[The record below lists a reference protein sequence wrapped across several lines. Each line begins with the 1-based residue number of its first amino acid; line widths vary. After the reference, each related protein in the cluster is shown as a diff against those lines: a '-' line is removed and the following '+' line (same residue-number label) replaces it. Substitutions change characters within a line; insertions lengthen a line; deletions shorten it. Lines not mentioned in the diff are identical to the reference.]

1 VLCVCALIQT
11 FTWSWRRQWPRF
23 LEWNIRFYIVTVW
36 RVWRQSFRR
45 SPNATTSSSGHS
57 PLTSLCCSLHSAPS
71 ALSALS
77 AVLYTLT
84 LCSCLLAACE
94 LICCVCVVWWWM
106 CSDEGVNYAIT
117 QGIQLSRSSVLYF
130 KHNDMDDLKRVLD
143 SVKEKDQRA
152 GNK

>member
-1 VLCVCALIQT
+1 
-11 FTWSWRRQWPRF
+11 
-23 LEWNIRFYIVTVW
+23 
-36 RVWRQSFRR
+36 
-45 SPNATTSSSGHS
+45 
-57 PLTSLCCSLHSAPS
+57 
-71 ALSALS
+71 
-77 AVLYTLT
+77 
-84 LCSCLLAACE
+84 
-94 LICCVCVVWWWM
+94 M